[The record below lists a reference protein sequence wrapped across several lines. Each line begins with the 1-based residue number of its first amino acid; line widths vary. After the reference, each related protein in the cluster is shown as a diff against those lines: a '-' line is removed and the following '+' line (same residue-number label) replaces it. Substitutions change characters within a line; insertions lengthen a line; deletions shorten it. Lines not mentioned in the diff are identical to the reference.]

1 MAETINTY
9 LLRRLN
15 SYMLRRSKM
24 LYFMQT
30 FKSNTPNMERACT
43 IFANL
48 QHRINDYYKLL
59 EKQGIKF

>member
-1 MAETINTY
+1 
-9 LLRRLN
+9 
-15 SYMLRRSKM
+15 
-24 LYFMQT
+24 MQT